1 MSHALYS
8 TRLHWSGS
16 HGFAKL
22 HGVLVALK
30 DPPTL
35 GRRVV
40 AGIDYIPEVGMR
52 SIAFGGSERT
62 MTDAEVAEADA
73 LLRQIAV

>member
-8 TRLHWSGS
+8 TRLHWSGN

-30 DPPTL
+30 DPPTIS
-35 GRRVV
+35 GRVV
-40 AGIDYIPEVGMR
+40 TGIDYIPEVGMR
-52 SIAFGGSERT
+52 SITIGSAERSL
-62 MTDAEVAEADA
+62 TDVEIADCDA
-73 LLRQIAV
+73 LLRLIAR